1 MGDDNHHHPEE
12 TMSRTSD
19 ANTLAD
25 LAESGHGFS
34 IIQMP
39 LPHYLEDEPVA
50 RAWSRGERLMPEE
63 DYPCEVYTPRPEQE
77 AQVRAYQALNKKV
90 DEDRKK
96 RLRKTP

>member
-1 MGDDNHHHPEE
+1 
-12 TMSRTSD
+12 MSRSGEVSILSQLTE
-19 ANTLAD
+19 A
-25 LAESGHGFS
+25 GHGYS

-63 DYPCEVYTPRPEQE
+63 DYPCEVYTPRPDQE

-96 RLRKTP
+96 RLLKTP